1 MKNCKFPYIIY
12 VVAMLVLLAA
22 SRLALSM
29 PYLGVIAAVVFLYI
43 PIALLFVK
51 KQLPGIYG
59 ISKNGFGKSIARS
72 LLAIIVLFPA
82 YVAGFYVYM
91 RYAYNLRLSF
101 PTAGLF
107 RQPQTLLFILN
118 MLLMVAIPEEI
129 FYRGYLQSELRR
141 CDKRTVNLFGVRAGM
156 SFLIVNALFA
166 AGHLIVLPD
175 IARLAVFFPGL
186 VFSWLRE
193 KDDNIAGPVVFHWL
207 SDVLSFVLFSML
219 R

>member
-1 MKNCKFPYIIY
+1 MKHCKSPYLIY
-12 VVAMLVLLAA
+12 VVVMLVLLTA
-22 SRLALSM
+22 SRLALSV

-51 KQLPGIYG
+51 KQLPGAYG
-59 ISKNGFGKSIARS
+59 ISKKGFGKSIARA
-72 LLAIIVLFPA
+72 LLAVIVLFPA
-82 YVAGFYVYM
+82 YIAGFYVYM
-91 RYAYNLRLSF
+91 RYAYNLHLSYT
-101 PTAGLF
+101 TAGF
-107 RQPQTLLFILN
+107 IREPQTVLFILN

-129 FYRGYLQSELRR
+129 FYRGYLQSELCR

-166 AGHLIVLPD
+166 AGHLVVLPD

-207 SDVLSFVLFSML
+207 SDVLSFALFSML

>member
-1 MKNCKFPYIIY
+1 MKLCKSPYIIY
-12 VVAMLVLLAA
+12 AVVMLVLIAA
-22 SRLALSM
+22 SRLALSR

-51 KQLPGIYG
+51 KQLPGVYG
-59 ISKNGFGKSIARS
+59 ISKKGFGKSIARS
-72 LLAIIVLFPA
+72 LLAAIILFPL
-82 YVAGFYVYM
+82 YIAGFYVYM
-91 RYAYNLRLSF
+91 RYVYNLRLSC
-101 PTAGLF
+101 PTAGF
-107 RQPQTLLFILN
+107 IRQPQTLLFVLN

-129 FYRGYLQSELRR
+129 FYRGYVQSELHI
-141 CDKRTVNLFGVRAGM
+141 CDKRTINLFGVKAGM
-156 SFLIVNALFA
+156 SFLIVNVLFA

-193 KDDNIAGPVVFHWL
+193 RDDNIAGSVVFHWL
-207 SDVLSFVLFSML
+207 SDVLSFFLFALL